1 MSLAEKLTKQAASY
15 SGQMLEMQKQFTGT
29 PALGPQNQG
38 QGELDKALLAE
49 KWLTELGLEIT
60 RYDAPDSRVEC
71 GFRPNLTACLSGGD
85 GPTIWVL
92 SHLDVVPTGPLDLW
106 ESDPWQVRVDG
117 DKLYGRG
124 VLDDQAGIVS
134 SYFGL
139 KALIDLGIK
148 PAGKV
153 GLILVSD
160 EETGSEYGLGYL
172 LENHAEIFSAD
183 DLIVVP
189 DSGEADGGLI
199 EISEKSILWLK
210 VDVYGTQIHASTPEK
225 GKNALYASARMI
237 RATYEVRDQF
247 PQKDDLFSPP
257 GSTMEPTKKE
267 AGVPNVNTVPGQDTF
282 YVDCRILPGIKVD
295 EVEKAFR
302 VKFQA
307 IAEEEGVRVEV
318 ERVQGYQSPPAT
330 SADAPVVTALAKAIK
345 AVTGL
350 EARAGGIG
358 GGSVAALFRE
368 KGLPAAVWATFQDTA
383 HTPNEFCLMSDL
395 VQDAKIFALLF
406 AAQAD

>member
-1 MSLAEKLTKQAASY
+1 
-15 SGQMLEMQKQFTGT
+15 
-29 PALGPQNQG
+29 LGPENQG
-38 QGELDKALLAE
+38 QGELKKAELVE
-49 KWLTELGLEIT
+49 KRLTELGLEIT
-60 RYDAPDSRVEC
+60 RYDAPDPRVEC
-71 GFRPNLTACLSGGD
+71 GFRPNLTACLQGGD
-85 GPTIWVL
+85 GPVIWVL

-139 KALIDLGIK
+139 KTLIDLGVK

-153 GLILVSD
+153 GLVMVSD
-160 EETGSEYGLGYL
+160 EETGSEYGLGHL
-172 LENHAEIFSAD
+172 LENHPEIFSPN

-189 DSGEADGGLI
+189 DFGDAKGSLI

-210 VDVYGTQIHASTPEK
+210 VDVYGSQIHASTPEK

-237 RATYEVRDQF
+237 RATYEVRDMF
-247 PQKDDLFSPP
+247 PQKDPLFTPP

-282 YVDCRILPGIKVD
+282 YIDCRILPEIKID
-295 EVEKAFR
+295 DVEKAFTD
-302 VKFQA
+302 KFNA
-307 IAEEEGVRVEV
+307 IAAEEGVRVQV
-318 ERVQGYQSPPAT
+318 KRVQGYQSPPKTDAN
-330 SADAPVVTALAKAIK
+330 APVVLALAKAIK

-350 EARAGGIG
+350 EAKAGGIG

-368 KGLPAAVWATFQDTA
+368 KGLPAAVWATFQETA
-383 HTPNEFCLMSDL
+383 HTPNEFCLMSNL

-406 AAQAD
+406 AGATG